1 MIHKEEIDNK
11 SAELG
16 VHVSNVQRD
25 YVFGWL
31 LSGLFQRGNPLREL
45 LILKGGNAF
54 RKVYFENARFSND
67 LDFSTEVE
75 LSEDVLRDGVAQACI
90 YAKAGS
96 GVEFLV
102 DQNRIG
108 ARNLAEEESTLYE
121 ARVYFKSFY
130 GEEDLTLKVKLDVKE
145 FDRIFL
151 PVQTRK
157 LIHAYSDHDRCQAN
171 VRCLKLEELLA
182 SKLKALL
189 QRQHSPDLYDF
200 VYSIFFQKVLDVAR
214 REIIT
219 TFLKKTIYEP
229 TPQVARNLLLE
240 LPFQVLRGLWN
251 EYLVC
256 PKVSVVSFDDAESS
270 FRTSIAELFGLI
282 APQPRPAFAT
292 VGVGGAGRLS
302 FYGSGYRETIM
313 EAGRLRRLLKLV
325 YDGFERLVEP
335 YALAF
340 KRRKDGVARE
350 YFYAWDL
357 SGGRSGQTGIKSFIS
372 DNVQSVQLTEQSFE
386 PRFPIELAGGGG
398 YFSATSFSNDPGTLS
413 SFGKAPPRSRAGAS
427 GFSRSASSLFGRS
440 RGKTASPFGITY
452 TVQCPYCNKR
462 FKRDRL
468 DTKLNEHKDQYGN
481 RCDGSVGFIV

>member
-1 MIHKEEIDNK
+1 MINKDEIEQK
-11 SAELG
+11 SEQLG

-31 LSGLFQRGNPLREL
+31 LAGLFQQDNPLRDL

-54 RKVYFENARFSND
+54 RKAYFENARFSND

-75 LSEDVLRDGVAQACI
+75 LSEEILRDGVSQACVF
-90 YAKAGS
+90 AKASS
-96 GVEFLV
+96 GVEFLI
-102 DQNRIG
+102 DQSRIG
-108 ARNLAEEESTLYE
+108 TRSLAQEESTLYE

-130 GEEDLTLKVKLDVKE
+130 GEEDITLKVKLDIKE

-157 LIHAYSDHDRCQAN
+157 LIHAYSDHSKCQGEL
-171 VRCLKLEELLA
+171 RCLKLEELLA

-189 QRQHSPDLYDF
+189 QRRHSPDLYDF
-200 VYSIFFQKVLDVAR
+200 VYSIFFQKALDVTR

-240 LPFQVLRGLWN
+240 LPFQALRGLWN

-256 PKVSVVSFDDAESS
+256 PKVSAVTFEDAEVI
-270 FRTSIAELFGLI
+270 FRSSIAELFGLI
-282 APQPRPAFAT
+282 APKPQPAFAT
-292 VGVGGAGRLS
+292 TGVGGDARVS
-302 FYGSGYRETIM
+302 FYGSSYRDTIM
-313 EAGRLRRLLKLV
+313 EAGRLKRLLKLV
-325 YDGFERLVEP
+325 YDGYERLVEP

-340 KRRKDGVARE
+340 KRRKDGIAQE

-357 SGGRSGQTGIKSFIS
+357 SGGQSGQIGIKSFIS
-372 DNVQSVQLTEQSFE
+372 DNVQSVQLTEQTFQ
-386 PRFPIELAGGGG
+386 PRFPIELAGGSG
-398 YFSATSFSNDPGTLS
+398 YFSATSFSSRTDS
-413 SFGKAPPRSRAGAS
+413 SSAFGASRPRSQSRSS
-427 GFSRSASSLFGRS
+427 GFGRTSSSLFGGS
-440 RGKTASPFGITY
+440 RKKTGSPFGITY

-468 DTKLNEHKDQYGN
+468 DTKLNEHKDRYGN
-481 RCDGSVGFIV
+481 RCYGRTGFIV

>member
-1 MIHKEEIDNK
+1 MIDKGEIDSK
-11 SAELG
+11 SEELG

-31 LSGLFQRGNPLREL
+31 LSGLFQPDNPLRDRL
-45 LILKGGNAF
+45 VLKGGNAF
-54 RKVYFENARFSND
+54 RKAYFENARFSND

-75 LSEDVLRDGVAQACI
+75 LPENVLRDGVTHACA

-102 DQNRIG
+102 DQSRLG
-108 ARNLAEEESTLYE
+108 TRSLAEEESTLYE

-130 GEEDLTLKVKLDVKE
+130 GEENLTLKVKLDVKE

-151 PVQTRK
+151 PVQTRR
-157 LIHAYSDHDRCQAN
+157 LIHAYSDHDRCQGEL
-171 VRCLKLEELLA
+171 RSLKLEELLA

-200 VYSIFFQKVLDVAR
+200 VYSIFIQKTLDVAR

-229 TPQVARNLLLE
+229 TPQVARSLLLE
-240 LPFQVLRGLWN
+240 LPFQTLRGLWN

-256 PKVSVVSFDDAESS
+256 PKISIISFDDAESS
-270 FRTSIAELFGLI
+270 FRSSIAELFGLI
-282 APQPRPAFAT
+282 APQPRPAFTTA
-292 VGVGGAGRLS
+292 GIGGGGGLS
-302 FYGSGYRETIM
+302 FYGSGYRDTIM

-325 YDGFERLVEP
+325 YDGYERLVEP

-357 SGGRSGQTGIKSFIS
+357 SGGRSGQSGIKSFIS
-372 DNVQSVQLTEQSFE
+372 DNVQSVQLTDRTFE
-386 PRFPIELAGGGG
+386 PRFPIELSGSGG
-398 YFSATSFSNDPGTLS
+398 YFGATSFPTGSDTRPPFGKTASRAWAGAS
-413 SFGKAPPRSRAGAS
+413 SFGKSSSSPFGGSRK
-427 GFSRSASSLFGRS
+427 R
-440 RGKTASPFGITY
+440 TASPFGITY

-481 RCDGSVGFIV
+481 RCYGRVGVIV

>member
-1 MIHKEEIDNK
+1 MIDKQEMDSK
-11 SAELG
+11 SEELG

-31 LSGLFQRGNPLREL
+31 LSGLFQPGNPLREL

-54 RKVYFENARFSND
+54 RKAYFENARFSND

-75 LSEDVLRDGVAQACI
+75 LSEDVLQEGVAQACAH
-90 YAKAGS
+90 AKAGS

-108 ARNLAEEESTLYE
+108 ARSLAGEESIFYE

-130 GEEDLTLKVKLDVKE
+130 GEEDLTLKVKLDVQE

-157 LIHAYSDHDRCQAN
+157 LIHSYSDHATCQGHL
-171 VRCLKLEELLA
+171 RSLKLEELLA

-200 VYSIFFQKVLDVAR
+200 VYSIFFQKVLDVSR
-214 REIIT
+214 RKIIT

-229 TPQVARNLLLE
+229 NPQVARNLLLE

-251 EYLVC
+251 QYLIC
-256 PKVSVVSFDDAESS
+256 PKMSIVSFDDAESS
-270 FRTSIAELFGLI
+270 FRSSVAELFGFI
-282 APQPRPAFAT
+282 APQPQPAFAT
-292 VGVGGAGRLS
+292 AGIGGVGRLS
-302 FYGSGYRETIM
+302 FYGRGYRETIM

-325 YDGFERLVEP
+325 YDGYERLVEP

-357 SGGRSGQTGIKSFIS
+357 SGGRSMQTGIKSFIS
-372 DNVQSVQLTEQSFE
+372 DNVQSVQLTEQTFE

-398 YFSATSFSNDPGTLS
+398 YFSTTSFSTDSGTHS
-413 SFGKAPPRSRAGAS
+413 SFGKTALRSHAGTS
-427 GFSRSASSLFGRS
+427 GFRRRSTFGGSRT
-440 RGKTASPFGITY
+440 KTANTLGITY
-452 TVQCPYCNKR
+452 TVQCPYFNKR
-462 FKRDRL
+462 FKRDKL

-481 RCDGSVGFIV
+481 RCFGRLGFIT